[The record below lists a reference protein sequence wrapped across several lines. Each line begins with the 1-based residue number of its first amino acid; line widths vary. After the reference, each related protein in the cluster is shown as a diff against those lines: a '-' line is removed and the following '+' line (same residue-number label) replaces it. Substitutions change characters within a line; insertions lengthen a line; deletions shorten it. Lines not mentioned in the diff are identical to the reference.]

1 MPTYKAP
8 LKDFEFIIKDYLKL
22 SQYNDLPGFADSE
35 ALAMP
40 LLEEGAK
47 FCENILFPINQ
58 SGDAEGCTY
67 ENGTVRMPKGFK
79 EAYAQ
84 YVGGGWPSF
93 TCNTEWGGQG
103 LPEVL
108 NMPITE
114 MICSANLSFGLTP
127 GLSHSAYNLM
137 EKYCPAELKPRFMP
151 KLVSGE
157 WAGVMC
163 LTEPQAGTDLGL
175 IRTKAEPVGDGTY
188 KITGNK
194 IFISSGEQDLT
205 ENIVHLVLAK
215 LPDAPKG
222 SRGISLFLVSK
233 LNVKEDGSLGERNA
247 VHCAGIEHKMG
258 IHGSSTCVINYDG
271 ALGYLIGE
279 PHRGLPAMFAMMNA
293 ARIYV
298 GVQGLGLVEVA
309 YQNALAYAN
318 ERLQGRAL
326 TGAKQPEKPADPIL
340 VHPDVRKMLLTQR
353 ANAEAGRALVMLTA
367 LKHDIAHRHPDA
379 AVREAADDFVQLIT
393 PIVKA
398 HLTDLG
404 FEMSSLG
411 MQCFGGYGYI
421 KEYGAEQYVR
431 DARIAMIYEGT
442 NGVQAMDLVG
452 RKLPHR
458 FGRYLRAFFHPAFH
472 FITEN
477 KSRPEMAEF
486 LKPLEKHVG
495 YLQQASLW
503 LAQKG
508 LSNPNDAAAGSV
520 EYLRLFAQVVFAW
533 IWAEQASIALAK
545 LSAKEGDQEFYKQK
559 VDLARFY
566 YARILPGSV
575 GLLASLTQG
584 SKTIMDAELK
594 AS

>member
-8 LKDFEFIIKDYLKL
+8 LKDFEFIIKEYLAL
-22 SQYNDLPGFADSE
+22 DQYSNVPGFEGATE
-35 ALAMP
+35 LAMP

-47 FCENILFPINQ
+47 FCENVLFPINQ
-58 SGDAEGCTY
+58 SGDAEGCKY

-84 YVGGGWPSF
+84 YVGGGWASF
-93 TCNTEWGGQG
+93 TCNPEWGGQG

-137 EKYCPAELKPRFMP
+137 EKYCPAELKPRYMP

-157 WAGVMC
+157 WSGVMC

-175 IRTKAEPVGDGTY
+175 LRTKAEPVGDGSY

-233 LNVKEDGSLGERNA
+233 FLVNKDGSLGERNH
-247 VHCAGIEHKMG
+247 VQCAGIEHKMG
-258 IHGSSTCVINYDG
+258 IHGSSTCVMNYDG
-271 ALGYLIGE
+271 AIGYLVGE
-279 PHRGLPAMFAMMNA
+279 PNRGLPAMFAMMNS

-309 YQNALAYAN
+309 YQNALTYAN

-326 TGAKQPEKPADPIL
+326 TGPAQPDKIADPIT

-353 ANAEAGRALVMLTA
+353 ANAQAGRALVMLTA

-379 AVREAADDFVQLIT
+379 AVREEADDFVQLMT

-411 MQCFGGYGYI
+411 LQCFGGYGYI

-431 DARIAMIYEGT
+431 DARITMIYEGT

-458 FGRYLRAFFHPAFH
+458 FGRYLRAFFHPALEFVVKH
-472 FITEN
+472 KAN
-477 KSRPEMAEF
+477 PEMTEF
-486 LKPLEKHVG
+486 TKPLEKHIG

-508 LSNPNDAAAGSV
+508 LSNPNDAAAGSA

-533 IWAEQASIALAK
+533 ILAEQASIALRK
-545 LSAKEGDQEFYKQK
+545 LAAKEGDAAFYKNK
-559 VDLARFY
+559 VETARFY
-566 YARILPGSV
+566 YARVLPSCV
-575 GLLASLTQG
+575 GLLAGLTQG
-584 SKTIMDAELK
+584 SKSIMEADLK
-594 AS
+594 AG